1 MNNPQAI
8 PPAERELWS
17 LDDLRRA
24 GLGSRTTLW
33 RLEKTDPTFP
43 RAVLVRG
50 NKRWIPG
57 EVRDWLARNAPRAG
71 GRAA

>member
-1 MNNPQAI
+1 MTNPQTI

-24 GLGSRTTLW
+24 GLGSRTTIW
-33 RLEKTDPTFP
+33 RLGREDASFP
-43 RAVLVRG
+43 RPVRLRG
-50 NKRWIPG
+50 LLRWRPD
-57 EVRDWLARNAPRAG
+57 EVRAWLAERAPRG